1 MILFQSV
8 VWQQR
13 FTQEHN
19 QNYPINIVVVR
30 ILNCTKTLNINNI
43 KSPICNVNLVC
54 TKTSCSQTEKQ
65 QDTTLAQKAT
75 LHQIIFDRYFSAM
88 KFNICSEVNSWYWL
102 ICTYL
107 VVQCETFKRL
117 NENHSIKL
125 LKSDTWTNAK
135 SITKGVITFKIF
147 NFNDA
152 FWQSSLKGHS
162 KVDQIWPESILT
174 MLLFTYQTFNVRA
187 VCSTIIQQ
195 GHL

>member
-1 MILFQSV
+1 MLRIKIYNGTHMILFQSV

-19 QNYPINIVVVR
+19 QNHPINIVVVR

-65 QDTTLAQKAT
+65 QDTTIAQKAT

-107 VVQCETFKRL
+107 VVQCETFKP
-117 NENHSIKL
+117 
-125 LKSDTWTNAK
+125 
-135 SITKGVITFKIF
+135 F
-147 NFNDA
+147 
-152 FWQSSLKGHS
+152 
-162 KVDQIWPESILT
+162 
-174 MLLFTYQTFNVRA
+174 YQTSNVW
-187 VCSTIIQQ
+187 
-195 GHL
+195 HLN

>member
-19 QNYPINIVVVR
+19 QNHPINIVVVR

-65 QDTTLAQKAT
+65 QDTTIAQKAT

-107 VVQCETFKRL
+107 VVRCETFKRL

-125 LKSDTWTNAK
+125 LMSDTWTNAK
-135 SITKGVITFKIF
+135 SIT
-147 NFNDA
+147 
-152 FWQSSLKGHS
+152 
-162 KVDQIWPESILT
+162 
-174 MLLFTYQTFNVRA
+174 
-187 VCSTIIQQ
+187 
-195 GHL
+195 